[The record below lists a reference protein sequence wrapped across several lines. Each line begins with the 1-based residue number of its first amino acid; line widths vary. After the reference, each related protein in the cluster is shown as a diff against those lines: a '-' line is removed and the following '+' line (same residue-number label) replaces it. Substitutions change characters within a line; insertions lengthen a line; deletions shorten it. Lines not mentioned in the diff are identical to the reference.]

1 MKAVIASA
9 TLAVLLA
16 GCGNASGYKNGVAS
30 DCYAATSGQ
39 VICPSQRPA
48 PAPAVVYQTRPVY
61 VPVPTYVP
69 VRSYGYGGGSSYD
82 ADELEDRVQELED
95 RIMDL
100 EFEQMMRD

>member
-1 MKAVIASA
+1 MRFIACAS
-9 TLAVLLA
+9 LAVLLA
-16 GCGNASGYKNGVAS
+16 GCGNASSHKGIAS
-30 DCYAATSGQ
+30 GCYTAASGQ
-39 VICPSQRPA
+39 VICPSQQPA
-48 PAPAVVYQTRPVY
+48 PAPTVVYQTRPVY

-100 EFEQMMRD
+100 EFEQMMRDDD